1 MGWAIGSSLKSVLDV
16 DVSKSGVQWSK
27 RLQVRVCIYV
37 TKRLV
42 RGKKITI
49 EGGESKWV
57 IFKYERLPIF
67 CYRFGLLHHALKEY
81 TEGQENSKLDG
92 VNHLQYGAWP
102 KGELIRQGGKELNK
116 LETQGDKMGNPR
128 IAEAKTAK
136 SPERAHR
143 LREQSGVDGNHVHK
157 AINLVDSNPT
167 REVVGIDPSTPTT
180 EVLPENGKHQTLV
193 GKVGKTEATLG
204 VFGGK

>member
-1 MGWAIGSSLKSVLDV
+1 M
-16 DVSKSGVQWSK
+16 
-27 RLQVRVCIYV
+27 
-37 TKRLV
+37 
-42 RGKKITI
+42 
-49 EGGESKWV
+49 
-57 IFKYERLPIF
+57 
-67 CYRFGLLHHALKEY
+67 
-81 TEGQENSKLDG
+81 
-92 VNHLQYGAWP
+92 NHLQYGAWP
-102 KGELIRQGGKELNK
+102 KGESIRRGGKELNK

-136 SPERAHR
+136 SPKRAHR